1 MQVKAIMKNS
11 MNQFESSCQ
20 EAITVKRTIVI
31 ITAIVFVVSMMGTVF
46 AADVKMLNWTANTV
60 LAKFGMDKGIVK
72 AVKAQN
78 KKGMSLWDIQNTD
91 GAWRAILDGSIPI
104 QDELMSNDCAKA
116 AKALMGS
123 VDYVVEIFVMD
134 NQGANVCM
142 TAKTGDYWQGDEGK
156 FWNSYNGGIG
166 AVFVDEIEEDGGKMI
181 SQVSVPV
188 MSKGMAIGAMT
199 IGVDV
204 DKL

>member
-1 MQVKAIMKNS
+1 
-11 MNQFESSCQ
+11 
-20 EAITVKRTIVI
+20 VKRAIVI

-46 AADVKMLNWTANTV
+46 AADTKMLNWVANTK
-60 LAKFGMDKGIVK
+60 LAKFGADKGIVK

-78 KKGMSLWDIQNTD
+78 KKEMDLEMGIKITD
-91 GAWRAILDGSIPI
+91 GAWRGVKSGTLPI
-104 QDELMSNDCAKA
+104 MDELMANNCAMA
-116 AKALMGS
+116 AKALMDS

-156 FWNSYNGGIG
+156 FWNSYQGGIG

-199 IGVDV
+199 IAVDV

>member
-1 MQVKAIMKNS
+1 MKRAI
-11 MNQFESSCQ
+11 
-20 EAITVKRTIVI
+20 II

-60 LAKFGMDKGIVK
+60 LAKFGADKGIVK

-78 KKGMSLWDIQNTD
+78 KKKMDLEMGIKITD
-91 GAWRAILDGSIPI
+91 GAWRGVKTGTLPI
-104 QDELMSNDCAKA
+104 MDELMSNDCAMA
-116 AKALMGS
+116 AKALMDS

-156 FWNSYNGGIG
+156 FWNSYNGGYG

-188 MSKGMAIGAMT
+188 GGPGKVIGAMT
-199 IGVDV
+199 IAVDV

>member
-1 MQVKAIMKNS
+1 MKRAI
-11 MNQFESSCQ
+11 
-20 EAITVKRTIVI
+20 II
-31 ITAIVFVVSMMGTVF
+31 ITAIVFVISMMGTVF
-46 AADVKMLNWTANTV
+46 AADTKMLNWTANTV
-60 LAKFGMDKGIVK
+60 LAKFGHDKAIIK

-78 KKGMSLWDIQNTD
+78 KKGMTLFEIGNTD
-91 GAWRAILDGSIPI
+91 GAWRAILEGSIPI

-116 AKALMGS
+116 ATALMKS
-123 VDYVVEIFVMD
+123 QAYVVEIFVMD
-134 NQGANVCM
+134 DQGANVCM

-156 FWNSYNGGIG
+156 FWNSFNGGIG
-166 AVFVDEIEEDGGKMI
+166 SVFVDEIEADGGMNI

-199 IGVDV
+199 IAVNV